1 MVVNAKLHVTML
13 LRSNIQCHMALDTII
28 NQDML
33 LGSWYIIKYYQARS
47 NAEYLSGGCQVSS
60 LVMRGRL
67 DFLYL
72 CVLHVTGFRTA
83 VGFHLVL
90 VSLQLGLENQFLYLS
105 LGKDF
110 LLKLVIASNLLAFKL
125 LMLANFN
132 ALLNDKYCS

>member
-1 MVVNAKLHVTML
+1 
-13 LRSNIQCHMALDTII
+13 MAPETKI
-28 NQDML
+28 ML

-67 DFLYL
+67 DYLYL

-90 VSLQLGLENQFLYLS
+90 VSLQLGLENHFLYFS
-105 LGKDF
+105 LDKDF